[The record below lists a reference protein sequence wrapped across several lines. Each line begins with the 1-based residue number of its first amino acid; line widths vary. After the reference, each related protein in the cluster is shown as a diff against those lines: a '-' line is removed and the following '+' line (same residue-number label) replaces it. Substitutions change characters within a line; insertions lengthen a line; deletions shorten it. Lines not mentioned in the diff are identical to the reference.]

1 MERLVR
7 DCKPAQTDLNVLKST
22 LLTSLRCALIC
33 KLVFA
38 APKWQ
43 MHVFVFVFV
52 FVFACVVVVEMRATL
67 QKLESRVA
75 VLEKIPAPAA
85 IPAAKVDAVVRS

>member
-1 MERLVR
+1 MR
-7 DCKPAQTDLNVLKST
+7 DRKPAQTDLNVSKST
-22 LLTSLRCALIC
+22 LITYIYTSLRCTLIC
-33 KLVFA
+33 KLIFA

-43 MHVFVFVFV
+43 MHVFDFD

-75 VLEKIPAPAA
+75 VLEKSPTPAA
-85 IPAAKVDAVVRS
+85 IPAAKVDAVGCS

>member
-7 DCKPAQTDLNVLKST
+7 DCKPAQTDLNVFKST

-43 MHVFVFVFV
+43 MLDFD

-75 VLEKIPAPAA
+75 VLEKSPAPAA
-85 IPAAKVDAVVRS
+85 IPAAKVDSVVCS

>member
-43 MHVFVFVFV
+43 MHVFDFD

-75 VLEKIPAPAA
+75 VLEKSPAPAA
-85 IPAAKVDAVVRS
+85 IPAAKVDAVGCS

>member
-52 FVFACVVVVEMRATL
+52 FACVVVVEMRATL